1 MKKNCMY
8 QLVVVKNGQF
18 GFVYKDNERK
28 VLDHPFETYEAAVSA
43 AEGRYLMELHVKDPD
58 MKPDKLEGTS
68 EDFTVA
74 VKRGRYAEFTNHYFI
89 EEIEY

>member
-1 MKKNCMY
+1 MKKSCMY
-8 QLVVVKNGQF
+8 QLVVVRNGQY
-18 GFVYKDNERK
+18 GFVYKDNERM
-28 VLDHPFETYEAAVSA
+28 VLDHPFETYAAALAEAES
-43 AEGRYLMELHVKDPD
+43 RYLMELHVNDPD